1 LFRASRPKPSANND
15 CSNSSNHQ
23 QSYAR
28 RYNSAGRRIEP
39 AGRGCHHKKLASAP
53 DNRILSGVIYFDHNA
68 TAPVMREAREAWLEA
83 TEHNPGNASSPHQI
97 GGRANAALREAREK
111 LAHFLDCQPADIIWT
126 SGATEANNMVMHHFA
141 RTLDA
146 KTEVWVSAIEH
157 PCVHES
163 AKHYF
168 GKRARLIPV
177 THDGVIDLDWL
188 TAELAD
194 TRPSLVGVM
203 AANNETGVIQPW
215 REILAICRQYQVPF
229 FSDAVQWLGKM
240 PARGLGECD
249 YLSGAAHK
257 FGGPRGV
264 GFLKVP
270 HRSQVIPLILGGKQE
285 QGRRAGT
292 ENVPIIVSML
302 AALEAREKQMARSE
316 HILRGVWRENFE
328 RQLLHKLPGTVI
340 VGANSPRLWNTVSA
354 LMPEGV
360 QLRWLTKLD
369 KAGFA
374 VSTGSACTTGKEE
387 PSHVLA
393 AMNFKPA
400 EAHRVLRFSSGWET
414 TEADWDA
421 LANAL
426 AKVHAEL
433 HHAKA

>member
-1 LFRASRPKPSANND
+1 M
-15 CSNSSNHQ
+15 
-23 QSYAR
+23 
-28 RYNSAGRRIEP
+28 
-39 AGRGCHHKKLASAP
+39 
-53 DNRILSGVIYFDHNA
+53 IYFDHNA

-83 TEHNPGNASSPHQI
+83 TEKITGNPSSPHQI
-97 GGRANAALREAREK
+97 GGRAGTALREARER
-111 LAHFLDCQPADIIWT
+111 LAHFLGCYPADIVWT

-141 RTLDA
+141 QTLDPA
-146 KTEVWVSAIEH
+146 KREEVWISAIEH

-194 TRPSLVGVM
+194 MRPGLVGVM
-203 AANNETGVIQPW
+203 AANNETGVLQPW
-215 REILAICRQYQVPF
+215 REALAICRQYKVPF

-240 PARGLGECD
+240 PAKGLGECD

-270 HRSQVIPLILGGKQE
+270 HKSQVTPLLLGGKQE

-292 ENVPIIVSML
+292 ENVPIILSML
-302 AALEAREKQMARSE
+302 AALETREKQISRSE
-316 HILRGVWRENFE
+316 HILRNVWRENFE
-328 RQLLHKLPGTVI
+328 RQLLKNLSGAVI
-340 VGANSPRLWNTVSA
+340 VGANVPRLWNTVSA

-393 AMNFKPA
+393 AMNFKFA

-414 TEADWDA
+414 TEANWDA
-421 LANAL
+421 LADAL
-426 AKVHAEL
+426 AKVHAEV
-433 HHAKA
+433 HHDKAQAVA

>member
-1 LFRASRPKPSANND
+1 M
-15 CSNSSNHQ
+15 
-23 QSYAR
+23 
-28 RYNSAGRRIEP
+28 
-39 AGRGCHHKKLASAP
+39 
-53 DNRILSGVIYFDHNA
+53 IYFDNNA
-68 TAPVMREAREAWLEA
+68 TAPVMREAREAWLNV
-83 TEHNPGNASSPHQI
+83 TEKTGGNPSSMHQA
-97 GGRANAALREAREK
+97 GTRAAIALADAREK
-111 LAHFLDCQPADIIWT
+111 LAAFLGCHPLDLIWT
-126 SGATEANNMVMHHFA
+126 SGATEANNMVTHHFA
-141 RTLDA
+141 RTLDD
-146 KTEVWVSAIEH
+146 KSEIWISAIEH

-168 GKRARLIPV
+168 GKRAKLIPV

-194 TRPSLVGVM
+194 MRPGLVGIM
-203 AANNETGVIQPW
+203 AANNETGVLQSW
-215 REILAICRQYQVPF
+215 REALAICRQYKVPF

-240 PARGLGECD
+240 PAKGLGECD

-270 HRSQVIPLILGGKQE
+270 HKSHVTPLLLGGKQE

-292 ENVPIIVSML
+292 ENVPIILSML
-302 AALEAREKQMARSE
+302 AALETREKQLARCE

-328 RQLLHKLPGTVI
+328 RQLLKNLPGAVI
-340 VGANSPRLWNTVSA
+340 VGANAPRLWNTVSA

-374 VSTGSACTTGKEE
+374 VSTGSACTTGNEE

-393 AMNFKPA
+393 AMNFKSA

-414 TEADWDA
+414 TEANWDA

-426 AKVHAEL
+426 AKVHAEV
-433 HHAKA
+433 HHAKAQAVA

>member
-1 LFRASRPKPSANND
+1 M
-15 CSNSSNHQ
+15 
-23 QSYAR
+23 
-28 RYNSAGRRIEP
+28 
-39 AGRGCHHKKLASAP
+39 
-53 DNRILSGVIYFDHNA
+53 IYFDHNA
-68 TAPVMREAREAWLEA
+68 TAPVVREAREAWLDA
-83 TEHNPGNASSPHQI
+83 TEKITGNPSSPHQI
-97 GGRANAALREAREK
+97 GGHADVALKGAREK
-111 LAHFLDCQPADIIWT
+111 LASFLGCHPSDIIWT
-126 SGATEANNMVMHHFA
+126 SGATEANNTVMHHFA
-141 RTLDA
+141 RTLEA
-146 KTEVWVSAIEH
+146 KDEVWISAIEH

-188 TAELAD
+188 TTELAD
-194 TRPSLVGVM
+194 TRPGLVGIM

-215 REILAICRQYQVPF
+215 REALAICRQYEVPF
-229 FSDAVQWLGKM
+229 FSDIVQWLGKM
-240 PARGLGECD
+240 PAKGLGDCD

-270 HRSQVIPLILGGKQE
+270 RKSHVTPLLLGGKQE

-292 ENVPIIVSML
+292 ENVPIILSML
-302 AALEAREKQMARSE
+302 AALEVREKQLTRSE

-328 RQLLHKLPGTVI
+328 RQLLLKLPGTVI
-340 VGANSPRLWNTVSA
+340 VGANAPRLWNTVSA
-354 LMPEGV
+354 LMPDGS

-369 KAGFA
+369 KAGYA

-393 AMNFKPA
+393 AMNFKSA

-414 TEADWDA
+414 SEPHWDA
-421 LANAL
+421 LADAL
-426 AKVHAEL
+426 VKAHTEMQ
-433 HHAKA
+433 HAKA